1 MLHSVEYMNDP
12 APWVNVHHAFDEDFA
27 NMLLDHFPEPYSVEY
42 TGTREVTNKF
52 RKFITRKDTPELAE
66 VFAHWDTT
74 ESRDYFTEI
83 SRRDCSDGKLRV
95 ELCQDNAG
103 FYLDKHIDINE
114 KLITLQVYLG
124 DGHPSWGTTI
134 YNADHSHYYTNE
146 FRHNT
151 GWMSFKD
158 SPLWHGVEKSAAV
171 ASSGL
176 RRSIIINY
184 VHGDWRDTHQLY

>member
-1 MLHSVEYMNDP
+1 MIKDWEYKTEP
-12 APWVNVHHAFDEDFA
+12 APWCDVKLAFEEDFA
-27 NMLLDHFPEPYSVEY
+27 NMLLDHFPEPYHVEY
-42 TGTREVTNKF
+42 TGARECTNKY
-52 RKFITRKDTPELAE
+52 RKFITREDTPDLSKL
-66 VFAHWDTT
+66 FSNWDTQ
-74 ESRDYFTEI
+74 ESRDFFTNV
-83 SRRDCSDGKLRV
+83 SKRDCSDGKLRI

-158 SPLWHGVEKSAAV
+158 SPLWHGVEKSAEV

-184 VHGDWRDTHQLY
+184 VSGNWMDTHQLY